1 MNSALNINTYI
12 TDGLVKV
19 CDVACDSDNRW
30 YYTDINEAMMFSEHR
45 SWVYFVVAD
54 DEIVKV
60 GETGNPLGVRMKFS
74 KQPKTGTEGRFGRY
88 RAGDA
93 TDWYIRDEL
102 RREVRQGSVT
112 LWARR
117 CEMVSLTVSLA
128 GLEDSTMTSFHKDLE
143 MRYIDYIFSQTG
155 NLPRLNKARK

>member
-1 MNSALNINTYI
+1 MNAALNINTY
-12 TDGLVKV
+12 TADGFSKV
-19 CDVACDSDNRW
+19 CDVQRDSDNRW

-45 SWVYFVVAD
+45 SWVYFVVSD

-102 RREVRQGSVT
+102 RREVREGRVT

-143 MRYIDYIFSQTG
+143 MRYMDYIFSQTG
-155 NLPRLNKARK
+155 SLPRLNKARK